1 MGIIIAIKDHNE
13 VLCLLNYI
21 NSKYNTK
28 HLKPDCINR
37 VKFVSLDPDGN
48 ISYQRTFR
56 SAAKMGKII
65 HTFPEFVNSII
76 AENNSLKTQ
85 IDDLHKDLLESYRK
99 LSVAEAEAEE
109 RKSRFKTVFKL

>member
-28 HLKPDCINR
+28 HTKPDCINR

-56 SAAKMGKII
+56 SAAKIGKTI

-76 AENNSLKTQ
+76 VENRSLQTQ
-85 IDDLHKDLLESYRK
+85 IDGLHQDLLESYRK
-99 LSVAEAEAEE
+99 LAAAEADAEE
-109 RKSRFKTVFKL
+109 RKAKFKEVFQL